1 MCWGRGR
8 VHRLRGSGLIPGS
21 LESSLADLGEIS
33 PSSPHQTGRATPLTP
48 TPPASKAQTPPVRP
62 PPFPRTYHAASPPN
76 RGRVSPNCEIRPL
89 DTPAART
96 ATPVSAPRPRRV
108 PNPPAPRPGRTHV
121 AHSPLPSSRPALWRS
136 PHPSTPSARRKV
148 GRRGRGSGAGQREEY
163 IGAEGSIEGRTRNN
177 CVVL

>member
-8 VHRLRGSGLIPGS
+8 VHRLRGSVLIPGS

-96 ATPVSAPRPRRV
+96 ATPVSAPRPRE
-108 PNPPAPRPGRTHV
+108 PPEGSPTRLLLARGARTWRTPPSQALDPLSGGAPTPQLRPPGEKSGEGAGEV
-121 AHSPLPSSRPALWRS
+121 EL
-136 PHPSTPSARRKV
+136 
-148 GRRGRGSGAGQREEY
+148 GRGR
-163 IGAEGSIEGRTRNN
+163 SI
-177 CVVL
+177 